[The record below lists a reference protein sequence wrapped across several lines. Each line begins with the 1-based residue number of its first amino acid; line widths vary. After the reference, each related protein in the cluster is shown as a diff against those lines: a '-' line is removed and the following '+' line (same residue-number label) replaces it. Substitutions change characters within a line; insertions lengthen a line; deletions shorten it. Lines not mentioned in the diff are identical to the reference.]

1 MKNQIDQ
8 PKNHEFTIC
17 IENIKNLTSIGTKI
31 EDFESIPSDG
41 KYYTILGKGNF
52 GFAEKVKSRLNNKIY
67 AIKKLSVKDVNINIK
82 DFIRETT
89 FMTELEHKY
98 INI

>member
-31 EDFESIPSDG
+31 EDF
-41 KYYTILGKGNF
+41 
-52 GFAEKVKSRLNNKIY
+52 
-67 AIKKLSVKDVNINIK
+67 
-82 DFIRETT
+82 
-89 FMTELEHKY
+89 
-98 INI
+98 